1 MKCSF
6 DIPADLYK
14 DELVC
19 FIADRYNK
27 TAMQI
32 LLAFLSQEGYA
43 VDDTVDK
50 PVSIHLEDNEM
61 EILRGLINECHL
73 FKNV

>member
-32 LLAFLSQEGYA
+32 LLAFLAQEGYA
-43 VDDTVDK
+43 VDDTVDQ
-50 PVSIHLEDNEM
+50 PVSIHL
-61 EILRGLINECHL
+61 
-73 FKNV
+73 

>member
-19 FIADRYNK
+19 FIADRYRL
-27 TAMQI
+27 TTRQI
-32 LLAFLSQEGYA
+32 WECFFRQEREVGS
-43 VDDTVDK
+43 DCGEE
-50 PVSIHLEDNEM
+50 PRRSRLEDNEM
-61 EILRGLINECHL
+61 EILRGLL
-73 FKNV
+73 KNGHSSHK